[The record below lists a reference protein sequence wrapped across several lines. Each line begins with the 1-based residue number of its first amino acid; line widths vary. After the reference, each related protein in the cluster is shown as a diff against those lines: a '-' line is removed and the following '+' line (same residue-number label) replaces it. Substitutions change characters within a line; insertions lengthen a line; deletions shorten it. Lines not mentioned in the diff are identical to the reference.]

1 MSGKTVTAV
10 AVTAATINQW
20 VFPLTQHTMI
30 CALKRFNCCNNDPH
44 LLIWHSWLCSLLTV
58 VFNLSW
64 NLRLKISFAC
74 TNGKLACVTE
84 NMLKNES
91 KKKIVTKL
99 CLPPVKTFYTTFTV
113 LICNFFQAL
122 WISERHLFLP
132 VLIVHRETALP
143 VTHWKKSGNPKW
155 SHRIAIMFLFHR
167 CSTVN
172 AVLRSDRFFCITCHH
187 NP

>member
-1 MSGKTVTAV
+1 MQTRTRYFFMQCIRCYRYTVLFAGSNWSDAHWSGIGFLDTNRIQSMHIPQHIRQQACEGLLHFVPKKTVTAV

-20 VFPLTQHTMI
+20 VFPLTQHKMI

-74 TNGKLACVTE
+74 INGKLACVTE

-91 KKKIVTKL
+91 KK
-99 CLPPVKTFYTTFTV
+99 
-113 LICNFFQAL
+113 
-122 WISERHLFLP
+122 
-132 VLIVHRETALP
+132 
-143 VTHWKKSGNPKW
+143 
-155 SHRIAIMFLFHR
+155 
-167 CSTVN
+167 
-172 AVLRSDRFFCITCHH
+172 
-187 NP
+187 